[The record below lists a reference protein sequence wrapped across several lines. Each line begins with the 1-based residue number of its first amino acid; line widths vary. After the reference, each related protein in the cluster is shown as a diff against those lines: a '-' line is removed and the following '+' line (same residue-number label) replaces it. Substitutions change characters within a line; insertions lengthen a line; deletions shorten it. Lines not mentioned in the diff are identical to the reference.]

1 MSQTKTVILR
11 LSPKAYTSLLR
22 ASARQG
28 LDIEE
33 VAERAL
39 DRAFNADGKPRP
51 DTTNEERADRI
62 SKLSAPSVD
71 DPRQRDEIDRLANIA
86 RAYQKGS

>member
-1 MSQTKTVILR
+1 MTRTKTLVLR
-11 LSPKAYTSLLR
+11 LGEKAYTSLLR

-39 DRAFNADGKPRP
+39 DRVFDADGKPRP
-51 DTTNEERADRI
+51 STTNEERHDRVAA
-62 SKLSAPSVD
+62 LSYPVNDANTVA
-71 DPRQRDEIDRLANIA
+71 EIDRLVGVA
-86 RAYQKGS
+86 RTYQRGS